1 MGDRIRSFLTA
12 PVFEDDEDKTRVA
25 AVLNP
30 LLFGIFVVSLV
41 SAVATVFL
49 FVQKLGSG
57 IAVGVVVV
65 ILLAAKL
72 LLQRGYVRA
81 SAILFLTGMWIPW
94 NIVFVLSDQKSMIG
108 AGNISLIVIAGLTL
122 GRGGAIAVAVA
133 SSLLS
138 MISVVADKLGA
149 PFPVPF
155 LPSLMSNW
163 LMLTFGLVMTVIPL
177 NMALGLLN
185 DALGR
190 SRRYVSDLE
199 TQQSELQ
206 ILLDDQAQ
214 EAKRRA
220 AYLNATTEVAS
231 AVAVV
236 EHDLQGLLDRVV
248 RMISEQFGFYHT
260 GIFLLDADKEWAL
273 LQAASSKGG
282 QNMLE
287 RGHRLRVG
295 VGNVGQ
301 GLVGNVAHRGE
312 SRIAIDVGEDATFFD
327 NPDLP
332 ATRSEIAL
340 PLRVRDDI
348 IGVLDVQSI
357 EADAFSAED
366 VTVLQA
372 LADQVAVAMS
382 NVRLFQQAEESIAVE
397 RRAYGNLTREVWRE
411 LLKARSDLAFVSDAS
426 GLSPFELW
434 EPQMKEAVLTGQ
446 VVGDA
451 KSNVL
456 AIPIRLRE
464 QVIGVIDGRK
474 SDGTV
479 WSEDEVGLL
488 QALTDQLSVALEGA
502 QLYEAT
508 QRRAVREQMIAQVAS
523 SVRRE
528 LYVEDVLRTAVDQV
542 QQALGLGRIA
552 IQMVPPEMV
561 KAVGGHDDA

>member
-49 FVQKLGSG
+49 FVQKLGAG

-332 ATRSEIAL
+332 ATRSKIAL

-397 RRAYGNLTREVWRE
+397 RRAYGNLTREVWQE

-451 KSNVL
+451 ESNVL

>member
-332 ATRSEIAL
+332 ATRSKIAL